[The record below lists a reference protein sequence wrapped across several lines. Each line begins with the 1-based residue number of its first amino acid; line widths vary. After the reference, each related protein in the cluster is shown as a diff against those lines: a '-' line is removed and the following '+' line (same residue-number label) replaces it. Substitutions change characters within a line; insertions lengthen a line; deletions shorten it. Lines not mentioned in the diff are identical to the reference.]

1 MIPQSVLPISF
12 LGGGTTYKKVTLM
25 LATVNSTASLGASPV
40 SPLLIRFN
48 DSTTLDEITESSNQ
62 VECTLPHQLDIPDFE
77 QDRRGSRAYSQ
88 IGHAFNIVKMLTTRS
103 FGDVLEYL
111 PITDSVTK
119 FTARCDVCGQKGFF
133 TVRKT
138 CDTRTELMGGA
149 NARADTCVETVAA
162 MI

>member
-25 LATVNSTASLGASPV
+25 LATVNSTASLGASP
-40 SPLLIRFN
+40 
-48 DSTTLDEITESSNQ
+48 T
-62 VECTLPHQLDIPDFE
+62 PDFE
-77 QDRRGSRAYSQ
+77 QDRRGSRTYSQ

-119 FTARCDVCGQKGFF
+119 LTARCDVCGQKGFF

-149 NARADTCVETVAA
+149 KARADTCVETVAA